1 MCDVSTLQ
9 SSRLRSLLAI
19 VVWGTLVTALP
30 GCRSMIRQQSGVPLE
45 PRAKPVLPYQISQA
59 ELLEH
64 LNQNADKTRS
74 WISRSCQIAVTI
86 PQRPTVRLNGTIAC
100 EVPRNFRLIAD
111 AGMGLISTDVGSND
125 EYCWFHMQPDRENNL
140 YRVRHDEFDYVRNH
154 PHAQQQMSMPFEPK
168 WLMEVLG
175 VTRIASDGMTMH
187 RDTHPE
193 RVNLVSQHDTKDGR
207 MFRRITIVD
216 LHGGNVI
223 GHRIVDS
230 GNNTVVRAELSDFQY
245 EGGAKLPGHIAI
257 DWPAMKMSMAITIRN
272 LTTNSQLQ
280 PNLWQPTISRG
291 MNVVDVREQLQ
302 RTEQSGHQF
311 RPQVYRS
318 GERPSDRP
326 VYDGNVQTAGM
337 QEEDIPWDDEPAQK
351 KKWFRWPFG
360 KR

>member
-1 MCDVSTLQ
+1 M
-9 SSRLRSLLAI
+9 
-19 VVWGTLVTALP
+19 
-30 GCRSMIRQQSGVPLE
+30 
-45 PRAKPVLPYQISQA
+45 
-59 ELLEH
+59 
-64 LNQNADKTRS
+64 
-74 WISRSCQIAVTI
+74 
-86 PQRPTVRLNGTIAC
+86 
-100 EVPRNFRLIAD
+100 
-111 AGMGLISTDVGSND
+111 
-125 EYCWFHMQPDRENNL
+125 
-140 YRVRHDEFDYVRNH
+140 
-154 PHAQQQMSMPFEPK
+154 
-168 WLMEVLG
+168 
-175 VTRIASDGMTMH
+175 
-187 RDTHPE
+187 
-193 RVNLVSQHDTKDGR
+193 
-207 MFRRITIVD
+207 
-216 LHGGNVI
+216 I